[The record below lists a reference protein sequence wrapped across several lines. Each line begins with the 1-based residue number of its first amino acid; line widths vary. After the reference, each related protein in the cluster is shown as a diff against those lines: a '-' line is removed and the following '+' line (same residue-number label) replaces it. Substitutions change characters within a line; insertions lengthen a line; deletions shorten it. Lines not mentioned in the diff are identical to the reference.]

1 MEWLEVWSKPYI
13 TYSWGLWVA
22 NQEYQHGE
30 LVRSANEGALHSQSK
45 LQWARPQDL
54 FKILLRPLMAA
65 FTGERIFI
73 VIDKIHSYHIAILK
87 YLGLWLSFLIILCL
101 NLKKIRV

>member
-1 MEWLEVWSKPYI
+1 
-13 TYSWGLWVA
+13 
-22 NQEYQHGE
+22 
-30 LVRSANEGALHSQSK
+30 
-45 LQWARPQDL
+45 
-54 FKILLRPLMAA
+54 MAA

-101 NLKKIRV
+101 NLKKKHQGMKIKYEDWMNVFKTIGIAFDIYTQ